1 MLVHLIEI
9 RRRAIFTLMWF
20 GGLFLVFFFI
30 AGDLFHA
37 LVKPLLDSLP
47 NHEGLVATQ
56 ITSPLFTP
64 LKLAANGAM
73 LLTTPFAIFQL
84 WQFIRP
90 GLYKKEQQ
98 KFRGALLLI
107 PLLFTLGAL
116 FCFYLVLPYMFQFF
130 AKALPEG
137 VRYMPDITY
146 ALDFITH
153 MLIVFGLSFQVPLVC
168 VTLVKTQLVDVTTL
182 KKIRP
187 YVIVGAF
194 IVGMLLTPPDVFS
207 QITLALPLCFLYET
221 GIILAVY
228 LL

>member
-1 MLVHLIEI
+1 MISHLLEI
-9 RRRAIFTLMWF
+9 RRRAIFTLLWF

-47 NHEGLVATQ
+47 NHEGLIATQ

-64 LKLAANGAM
+64 IKLAADGAL
-73 LLTTPFAIFQL
+73 LLTTPIALYQL

-98 KFRGALLLI
+98 QFRGALVLI
-107 PLLFTLGAL
+107 PFLFVVGAL

-137 VRYMPDITY
+137 VRYMPDMTY
-146 ALDFITH
+146 AMDFITH
-153 MLIVFGLSFQVPLVC
+153 MLILFGLSFQVPLVC
-168 VTLVKTQLVDVTTL
+168 IVLVRTSFVEITVL

-194 IVGMLLTPPDVFS
+194 IIGMLLTPPDVFS

-221 GIILAVY
+221 GILLAMY
-228 LL
+228 LK